1 MPYSIWLTPP
11 QKGRCPPPLSFD
23 NYQLEATKVM
33 FWRILLRIWALPYT
47 LLGCACGSFGLA
59 TGGGWQLREAISIEG
74 DRTERVTLLEFYGG
88 GTAWILRC
96 LPNGHIISAMT
107 LGHSVIGK
115 TADDLD
121 RARDHEMVHVKQFE
135 KWGPLMGP
143 AYVGASIWVWL
154 HGKRAYRDNPFE
166 VEAYD
171 ADEDRLKESGGNKE

>member
-1 MPYSIWLTPP
+1 
-11 QKGRCPPPLSFD
+11 
-23 NYQLEATKVM
+23 M
-33 FWRILLRIWALPYT
+33 FWRAVRRIWALPYT
-47 LLGCACGSFGLA
+47 LLGIACGLFGLA
-59 TGGGWQLREAISIEG
+59 TGGGCQLRQAFAAEEQENKPENGSDKGADKGAKKEA
-74 DRTERVTLLEFYGG
+74 VTLLEFYGG

-107 LGHSVIGK
+107 LGHTVLGK
-115 TADDLD
+115 TAADLD

-143 AYVGASIWVWL
+143 AYIGASVWVWL

-171 ADEDRLKESGGNKE
+171 ADEARHQCDEEE